1 MGGFLY
7 MLNKIG
13 GQLARD
19 VPPKVVSQKQMMLL
33 DCRCRRVIVYVAGEA
48 PDARAASTR
57 RCNSHD

>member
-19 VPPKVVSQKQMMLL
+19 VPLVVSQKQMMLL

-48 PDARAASTR
+48 PDAGAASTR